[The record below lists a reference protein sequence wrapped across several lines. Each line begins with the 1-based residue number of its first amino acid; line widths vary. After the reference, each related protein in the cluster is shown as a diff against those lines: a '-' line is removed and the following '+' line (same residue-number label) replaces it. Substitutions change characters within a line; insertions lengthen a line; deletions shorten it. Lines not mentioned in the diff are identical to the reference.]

1 MAQVIISI
9 NNREYPIACENGQEA
24 RIMQLSQILEQ
35 KAQMLKDFSG
45 RISESMFLAMIGI
58 LVADDLFEA
67 RKSSAPIAQPAQPAP
82 QTPAAPVVDEQVMHR
97 LSSILQKLQD
107 LSSKIESI

>member
-67 RKSSAPIAQPAQPAP
+67 RKSAAQAAQTTPQPQAPA
-82 QTPAAPVVDEQVMHR
+82 VDEQLLRR
-97 LSSILQKLQD
+97 LSAILQKLQNM
-107 LSSKIESI
+107 SSKIGQI

>member
-1 MAQVIISI
+1 MAQVVITI
-9 NNREYPIACENGQEA
+9 NNREYPIACENGQET
-24 RIMQLSQILEQ
+24 RIIQLSQILEQ

-67 RKSSAPIAQPAQPAP
+67 RKSAAQSAAPSAP
-82 QTPAAPVVDEQVMHR
+82 AADKATADR
-97 LSSILQKLQD
+97 LLSILQKIQQ
-107 LSSKIESI
+107 LSSKIDSI

>member
-1 MAQVIISI
+1 MSQVVITI

-24 RIMQLSQILEQ
+24 RILQLSQILEQ

-67 RKSSAPIAQPAQPAP
+67 RKSLAQAEKTPAP
-82 QTPAAPVVDEQVMHR
+82 VPAVDENTMQR
-97 LSSILQKLQD
+97 LTLILQKIQQ
-107 LSSKIESI
+107 LSSQIDSL